1 MQLQLRD
8 FAEQRSHT
16 TFPQRAVLG
25 ATARWGGYVYRAR
38 VAYNPSDHLHPWWL
52 VVLGLLRRPDSP
64 GRSQIPGALLSQHG
78 RARRH
83 GADELFG
90 SG

>member
-8 FAEQRSHT
+8 FAEQRRHT

-38 VAYNPSDHLHPWWL
+38 VAYNPSDHLHPRWL

-64 GRSQIPGALLSQHG
+64 GRG
-78 RARRH
+78 
-83 GADELFG
+83 
-90 SG
+90 